1 MNLKI
6 LALFLL
12 LSVMSVSVSGCGS
25 KDESSVAAS
34 EHTDSESEE
43 QETSENIPDN
53 QDNNQKSEKRKLRIL
68 RLMANYLKNTYRK
81 SVRLQ
86 KKFLIFSM
94 AAGFLTIMKRN

>member
-53 QDNNQKSEKRKLRIL
+53 QDNNQKSEKKEQELKL
-68 RLMANYLKNTYRK
+68 LKKYMESHKDEAVKYMKELN
-81 SVRLQ
+81 
-86 KKFLIFSM
+86 LIM
-94 AAGFLTIMKRN
+94 